1 MCMKCLEDGLPLE
14 VALLHEEGTPLTQ
27 TSHLR
32 TGILEATFS
41 QKDTGKIVNPSSD
54 FRIDSL
60 LSGYSWNLAGQSE
73 LTYSFVDSDSF
84 LKTGYPDDLHQSIS
98 IPSDGFK
105 SAIRLALNEFEK
117 VIDIKFVE
125 VEESNTANGDIRF
138 GITYNGNWPAAA
150 YYPAPSHYADENGVY
165 LTRYYAGDVW
175 FNADIFSGHTFEIGS
190 YEYDTMM
197 HEIGHALGLKH
208 PHSLGI
214 TQIADDE
221 LGSDS
226 NTWLGDYKLLQLP

>member
-1 MCMKCLEDGLPLE
+1 MCMKCIEGGIPLE

-41 QKDTGKIVNPSSD
+41 QKDTGKVVSPSSD

-60 LSGYSWNLAGQSE
+60 LSGYSWNLADQSE

-84 LKTGYPDDLHQSIS
+84 FKTGYPDNLHQSIS

-105 SAIRLALNEFEK
+105 SAIRLALNEFEQ

-150 YYPAPSHYADENGVY
+150 CCPWAGNSHHNQRTGCCNARRSADPD
-165 LTRYYAGDVW
+165 RCR
-175 FNADIFSGHTFEIGS
+175 
-190 YEYDTMM
+190 
-197 HEIGHALGLKH
+197 
-208 PHSLGI
+208 
-214 TQIADDE
+214 Q
-221 LGSDS
+221 
-226 NTWLGDYKLLQLP
+226 